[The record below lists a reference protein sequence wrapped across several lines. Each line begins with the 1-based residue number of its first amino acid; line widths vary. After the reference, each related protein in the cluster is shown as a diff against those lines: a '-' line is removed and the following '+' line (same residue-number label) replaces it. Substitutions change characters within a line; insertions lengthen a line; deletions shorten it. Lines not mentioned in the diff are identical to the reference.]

1 MKNEQMKN
9 MMKGAFL
16 LSIASFIAKILSAV
30 YRVPFQNMV
39 GNTGFYVYQQ
49 IYPLYGIGMT
59 FALSGFPVFFSKT
72 IAEAETESD
81 RKKLIYQSVVILSFF
96 GIAVFALLYG
106 FASGIAQTMG
116 DAQLAPLI
124 RSVSWMFL
132 FMPLLATLRG
142 YFQGIYRME
151 PTAISQ
157 VIEQLVRVGVILLF
171 AYLYTQG
178 NFGLYEMGSGA
189 MSGAIW
195 GAGTATLVLL
205 IAFFKNQQQN
215 KINVVPLEE
224 EIDVDSQR
232 KQKSQYSWKKLAQR
246 YATEGLTICLLTS
259 ILVLF
264 QLVDSFT
271 LYKNLLENGV
281 AEHAAKSLKGI
292 YDRGQPLVQLGMVV
306 GTGFSA
312 SFIPLMSRA
321 YAFNREGEFK
331 RAAQSL
337 VRMTTIFSTAS
348 VAGLLAILP
357 QVNDMLFGDQN
368 GSAVLSI
375 YIISIAAASVMM
387 AYHSILQSL
396 NKYRVTLLAL
406 VIGITVKVLANLF
419 FVSLWGTMGASIA
432 TLLGL
437 SIMAFFLGNQVPSP
451 LKGVWRKDAFFLKL
465 LGGCILLFTSAY
477 ATKWLL
483 MTLLFQT
490 AGRTAS
496 SLTALFTVVVGI
508 VFFGSYLLQV
518 RLLTTREWLSIPFGK
533 KILKKLSIKK

>member
-1 MKNEQMKN
+1 MKN

-16 LSIASFIAKILSAV
+16 LSIASFISKILSAI

-72 IAEAETESD
+72 IAEATTEIE
-81 RKKLIYQSVVILSFF
+81 RKKLIYQSFVILSFF
-96 GIAVFALLYG
+96 GSMVFVLLYG
-106 FASGIAQTMG
+106 FSSGIAQMMG
-116 DAQLAPLI
+116 DERLAPLI

-132 FMPLLATLRG
+132 FMPILATLRG
-142 YFQGIYRME
+142 YFQGVYRME
-151 PTAISQ
+151 PTAVSQ
-157 VIEQLVRVGVILLF
+157 VSEQLVRVGVILLF
-171 AYLYTQG
+171 AYWYTQG
-178 NFGLYEMGSGA
+178 SFDLYEMGAGA

-195 GAGTATLVLL
+195 GAGSAALILL
-205 IAFFKNQQQN
+205 IAFIKKDPKRNIDDPSVRNQ
-215 KINVVPLEE
+215 
-224 EIDVDSQR
+224 R
-232 KQKSQYSWKKLAQR
+232 FQYSWGNLIKR

-271 LYKNLLENGV
+271 LYNTLVENGV
-281 AEHAAKSLKGI
+281 AEEAAKSLKGI

-321 YAFNREGEFK
+321 YAYNRESEFK

-337 VRMTTIFSTAS
+337 IRMTAIFSAAS

-357 QVNDMLFGDQN
+357 QVNEMLFGDQK
-368 GSAVLSI
+368 GSAVLSV
-375 YIISIAAASVMM
+375 YIISIAVASVMM

-406 VIGITVKVLANLF
+406 ALGLLVKIMTNLF
-419 FVSLWGTMGASIA
+419 LVNLWGTMGASIA

-437 SIMAFFLGNQVPSP
+437 SIMAFFLGSQMPSP
-451 LKGVWRKDAFFLKL
+451 LKGVFRKDAFLYKL
-465 LGGCILLFTSAY
+465 LGGCVLLFISAY

-483 MTLLFQT
+483 ITFLFQT
-490 AGRTAS
+490 TGRTAS
-496 SLTALFTVVVGI
+496 SLTALITVGVGI
-508 VFFGSYLLQV
+508 VFFGWYLLRI
-518 RLLTTREWLSIPFGK
+518 RLLTTREWLSIPLGK
-533 KILKKLSIKK
+533 KVLKKLSKNK

>member
-1 MKNEQMKN
+1 MKN

-72 IAEAETESD
+72 IAEATTKIE
-81 RKKLIYQSVVILSFF
+81 RKKLIYQSIVILSFF
-96 GIAVFALLYG
+96 GTSIFALLYG
-106 FASGIAQTMG
+106 FSSEIAQMMG
-116 DAQLAPLI
+116 DELLAPLI

-132 FMPLLATLRG
+132 FMPILATLRG

-171 AYLYTQG
+171 AYWYTQG
-178 NFGLYEMGSGA
+178 IFDLYEMGAGA

-195 GAGTATLVLL
+195 GAGSASLILL
-205 IAFFKNQQQN
+205 IAFFKNKPEKN
-215 KINVVPLEE
+215 INHDFV
-224 EIDVDSQR
+224 
-232 KQKSQYSWKKLAQR
+232 KSQKIHHSWKNLIKR

-271 LYKNLLENGV
+271 LYKNLVENGV
-281 AEHAAKSLKGI
+281 AEEVAKSLKGI

-321 YAFNREGEFK
+321 YANNRESEFK

-337 VRMTTIFSTAS
+337 IRMTAIFSVAS

-368 GSAVLSI
+368 GSAVLSV
-375 YIISIAAASVMM
+375 YSISIAVASVMM

-406 VIGITVKVLANLF
+406 AMGLVVKVLMNLL
-419 FVSLWGTMGASIA
+419 FVRLWGTMGASIA

-437 SIMAFFLGNQVPSP
+437 SIMVFFLGSQMPSP
-451 LKGVWRKDAFFLKL
+451 LKGVWRKDTFLYKL
-465 LGGCILLFTSAY
+465 LGGCVLLFASAY

-483 MTLLFQT
+483 ITFIFQT
-490 AGRTAS
+490 AGRTTS
-496 SLTALFTVVVGI
+496 SLTAFLTVIIGI
-508 VFFGSYLLQV
+508 VFFGWYLLRV
-518 RLLTTREWLSIPFGK
+518 RLLTTREWLSIPLGK
-533 KILKKLSIKK
+533 KLLKKISKSK